1 MLYKL
6 AEWDDMNIKYIECVY
21 VWRVLRKEIKERG
34 CFGKNV
40 LSMGIWLGS
49 ILHQSSANK
58 WYRRVRQTKYI
69 DHKPVVIY
77 YWFGK
82 YTLCDLM
89 IVVGW
94 KEKKNP
100 LLEFF

>member
-1 MLYKL
+1 MRITSLIISPEKKHTSNIILAGISICKNINGYVCMLYKL

-49 ILHQSSANK
+49 FLH
-58 WYRRVRQTKYI
+58 
-69 DHKPVVIY
+69 
-77 YWFGK
+77 
-82 YTLCDLM
+82 
-89 IVVGW
+89 
-94 KEKKNP
+94 
-100 LLEFF
+100 